1 MKYTVFLLVF
11 LMACADSERIPPADI
26 IPRDSFVALL
36 TDVQLL
42 EAVSKQKMIRTD
54 NPGPRIARY
63 YKKTFEKFEVSE
75 ELFLASFKWYYED
88 PEDMIS
94 IYEEVLNELVNRQ
107 SERNQQ
113 PKP

>member
-1 MKYTVFLLVF
+1 MRYAAILLIV
-11 LMACADSERIPPADI
+11 LASCSSSERIPPADI

-54 NPGPRIARY
+54 NPGPRIARF

-75 ELFLASFKWYYED
+75 EQFLASFKWYYED

-113 PKP
+113 PKH

>member
-1 MKYTVFLLVF
+1 MKYALFLFVL
-11 LMACADSERIPPADI
+11 LMACSKKERIPPADI
-26 IPRDSFVALL
+26 IPRQTFIELL

-63 YKKTFEKFEVSE
+63 YKKTFEKFEVTE
-75 ELFLASFKWYYED
+75 EQFLKSFQWYYED
-88 PEDMIS
+88 PADMVA
-94 IYEEVLNELVNRQ
+94 IYEEILNDLVNRQ

-113 PKP
+113 SRP